1 MRIAIGNDHVALEM
15 KLKIKEYLQEKGIA
29 VTDVGTDSPERCDY
43 PIYGEKVANLVAQGG
58 RLRDSYLRHRS
69 RYLLKCQ

>member
-43 PIYGEKVANLVAQGG
+43 PIYGEKVANLEMRVDNLEKTVMA
-58 RLRDSYLRHRS
+58 S
-69 RYLLKCQ
+69 